1 MKIGLVLA
9 GGMAKGAYEMGA
21 LKAINEYIKPSEMTS
36 ISCSSIGVLNGYSY
50 AANKLDEADKMWH
63 SICKSGKKIFVNTV
77 LRSSF
82 LQQSITD
89 MGSEKDI
96 IYSDFYISLL
106 NFRQR
111 TLSYNNLKTVD
122 PELYQDYLRASV
134 AMPIYNRAVN
144 INGHSYYD
152 GAMVDNIPVYP
163 LLEKDL
169 DYIIVVYF
177 DNVSYIFE
185 NMAFDKKVLKIIYP
199 TKQTIMD
206 SFTFEENAINMM
218 MSRGYNVA
226 CRLLDPIFDKD
237 MQTKDE
243 VYDYIKQVN
252 KRYGN
257 KEVRVT
263 GDMLVTNINR
273 VVNKLAKRKIK

>member
-1 MKIGLVLA
+1 
-9 GGMAKGAYEMGA
+9 MGA

-185 NMAFDKKVLKIIYP
+185 NMAFDKKV
-199 TKQTIMD
+199 
-206 SFTFEENAINMM
+206 
-218 MSRGYNVA
+218 RGYDVA